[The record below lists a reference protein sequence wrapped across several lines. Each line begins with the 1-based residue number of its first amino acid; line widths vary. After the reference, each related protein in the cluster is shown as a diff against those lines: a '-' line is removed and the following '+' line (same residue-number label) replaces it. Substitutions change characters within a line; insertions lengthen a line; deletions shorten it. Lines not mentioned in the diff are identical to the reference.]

1 MDLGK
6 QAHGKLRKVSRKRFR
21 PRRGKPLWKTRI
33 LTEKTGACH
42 RIEYGV

>member
-6 QAHGKLRKVSRKRFR
+6 QALRKTQERR
-21 PRRGKPLWKTRI
+21 PGKTPPTLWKTRI

-42 RIEYGV
+42 WIEYGV